1 MEPHFTATSDAPYDQ
16 CVYLLVMEDGK
27 VDSVWEDYE
36 HVRDHWMVYHG
47 RTSEQKMKT
56 IYAMTRDEWAKQTG
70 QSRDKK
76 GFG

>member
-1 MEPHFTATSDAPYDQ
+1 
-16 CVYLLVMEDGK
+16 MEDGK